1 MAGQSG
7 LGRGQGCPPGWRGA
21 GMAQGPAGLETDIS
35 NSRFGKW
42 GYWEHRERELEKEL
56 IGK

>member
-1 MAGQSG
+1 MAGVGGGSG
-7 LGRGQGCPPGWRGA
+7 G
-21 GMAQGPAGLETDIS
+21 GMAQGPVDLETDIS

-42 GYWEHRERELEKEL
+42 EYWEHGERELEREL

>member
-1 MAGQSG
+1 MGDRHG
-7 LGRGQGCPPGWRGA
+7 PGV
-21 GMAQGPAGLETDIS
+21 GLETDIS

-42 GYWEHRERELEKEL
+42 GYWEHGERELEKEL